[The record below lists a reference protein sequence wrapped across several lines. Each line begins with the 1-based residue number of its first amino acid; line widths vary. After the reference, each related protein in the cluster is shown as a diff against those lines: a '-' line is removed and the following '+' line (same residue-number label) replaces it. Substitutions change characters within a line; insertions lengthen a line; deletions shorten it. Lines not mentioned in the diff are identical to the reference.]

1 MTSHQMS
8 PNVTI
13 CHEMSPC
20 LIEIL
25 VRTWNGGIWQHV
37 MTYHD
42 VVKLINSERYCG
54 AIYDGETQRSR
65 VWGLRQDRW
74 Y

>member
-1 MTSHQMS
+1 MLYHDKSS
-8 PNVTI
+8 NVTI

-25 VRTWNGGIWQHV
+25 VRTWHGGIWQHV

-42 VVKLINSERYCG
+42 VVKLINSERYCP
-54 AIYDGETQRSR
+54 IVSTPQS
-65 VWGLRQDRW
+65 GLILHVNRATKTP
-74 Y
+74 